1 MYTSIFSSGG
11 IKASFNYILFIVFAI
26 IPGDLKTS
34 IRAGEQQNKVVTE
47 NIEKVENHFP
57 QMVQDINLYTVRSAK
72 LRDAGDMFSKSLRDY
87 AATEVPSL
95 QRGLGAFAEC
105 FAAVQDHRNALV
117 TRLENKVTNI
127 YNV

>member
-1 MYTSIFSSGG
+1 M
-11 IKASFNYILFIVFAI
+11 LFIVFAI